1 MYVDKTT
8 MYDRVITQCR
18 PRYVSVLSM
27 YIYISRTTFYLIIS
41 RYNGLVV
48 CKYDQIKINFNWQQN
63 AFVYSEE

>member
-8 MYDRVITQCR
+8 MYDRVMTQCR

-27 YIYISRTTFYLIIS
+27 YISHSTTFYLIIY